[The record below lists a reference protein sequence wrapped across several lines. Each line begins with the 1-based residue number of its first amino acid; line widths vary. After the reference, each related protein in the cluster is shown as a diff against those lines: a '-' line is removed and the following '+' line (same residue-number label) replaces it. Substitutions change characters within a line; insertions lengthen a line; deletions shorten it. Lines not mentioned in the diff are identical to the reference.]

1 MPKGFSATKI
11 NTNLFPE
18 SENSAENN
26 VVEKVKRGSK
36 KGKPYLPPDRRRTE
50 HVNITLTKD
59 INISLEKLAY
69 KDGLSKSNFVQHLI
83 IREVNN
89 RKEELAEIEK
99 FE

>member
-1 MPKGFSATKI
+1 MPKSFSATKI

-18 SENSAENN
+18 SGNSAENN
-26 VVEKVKRGSK
+26 VVEKVKRG
-36 KGKPYLPPDRRRTE
+36 PYLPPDRKRTE

-89 RKEELAEIEK
+89 RKEELVENGIYYV
-99 FE
+99 